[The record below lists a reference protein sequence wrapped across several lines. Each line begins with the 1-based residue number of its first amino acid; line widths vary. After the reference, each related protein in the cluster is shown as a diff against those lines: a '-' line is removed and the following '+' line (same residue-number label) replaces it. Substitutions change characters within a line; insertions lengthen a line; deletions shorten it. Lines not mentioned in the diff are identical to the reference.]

1 MLAAA
6 DTRAVLSRGAPQA
19 AGWRSALR
27 SGPQSST
34 CSCCRATAR
43 ASSPLPLQPLPL
55 QPLPLRSLPLQPHR
69 SRVHAKCRDRRLQGP
84 AHMLALRIR
93 NLNVRGGDVL
103 TCGANVQRQP
113 TFTTHQQWSQ
123 PTKPPPWGHERVLR
137 ASARRSS
144 RCKRGCMQQ
153 KTQAGAGTQGR
164 WWVEEQHAG
173 ADTCIIGGVVQGGGA
188 CIIE

>member
-19 AGWRSALR
+19 AGWTSALR

-34 CSCCRATAR
+34 CSCCRAAVR
-43 ASSPLPLQPLPL
+43 ASSPLPL

-69 SRVHAKCRDRRLQGP
+69 SRVHAICRDRRLQGP

-93 NLNVRGGDVL
+93 NLNVRGGDVR

-113 TFTTHQQWSQ
+113 TFTTHQRWSQ
-123 PTKPPPWGHERVLR
+123 PTMPPPWGHERVLR

-144 RCKRGCMQQ
+144 RCSGGGMQQ
-153 KTQAGAGTQGR
+153 KTEAGAGTQRR
-164 WWVEEQHAG
+164 WWVEEQNAG
-173 ADTCIIGGVVQGGGA
+173 AGTCIIGGVVHGGGA